1 MPILETTS
9 LWWLLLGCFGGA
21 IVSALVPW
29 VNAELLLLVA
39 LPLAVT
45 HQASMPLVVV
55 VTLGQ
60 MVGKSVMYWL
70 SRKATGIS
78 AHRLTLV
85 EHWRA
90 RLEHHPRKAFAVMGL
105 SALVGFPPFYVV
117 SVVAGA
123 LRLSFAA
130 FLAVGGLG
138 RLAHFGL
145 LAAAPHLAHR
155 WF

>member
-1 MPILETTS
+1 MPILEATS

-21 IVSALVPW
+21 IVSALVG
-29 VNAELLLLVA
+29 V
-39 LPLAVT
+39 
-45 HQASMPLVVV
+45 
-55 VTLGQ
+55 
-60 MVGKSVMYWL
+60 
-70 SRKATGIS
+70 
-78 AHRLTLV
+78 
-85 EHWRA
+85 
-90 RLEHHPRKAFAVMGL
+90 
-105 SALVGFPPFYVV
+105 PPFYVV

-145 LAAAPHLAHR
+145 LAAAPHLARR